1 MKKLAGVIALLIILT
16 LLVACGDEP
25 TATVVTP
32 AKTSALNPTQR
43 PQVSPASNGSGV
55 PTPRIG
61 PDGQI
66 TVVAPR
72 AEIGNFKGT
81 FYYTKKFNIWQG
93 GTTPSSGT
101 PLSTTALGGVQ
112 LTNIPQLAT
121 ASNPSLSPSGE
132 ILAYSYS
139 PAPDTSVPGK
149 VTVGQDI
156 MGYDFKTKTSRMLMQ
171 REEPNMFMDEAAWS
185 ADGKYI
191 YAALRA
197 PLRDKSGAVVGQR
210 YGIQRVELATSK
222 RETLAEDARSPA
234 PSPDG
239 KFLIFI
245 GVAAS
250 SQTFE
255 YSLNVM
261 NLASK
266 VVKTI
271 TTPDQNFFSYYFP
284 RVSPDSQLIVF
295 SAPGGPDESVT
306 TAPNPTATPSSG
318 FREDGSVHAL
328 SVAAHG
334 LPYDLWVI
342 KPDGTGLRRLTTLF
356 EDQPMGNWSKD
367 GQRIIFLAG
376 FGLYNIDVA
385 TGTLSKKSD
394 EGSHEGFDFRE

>member
-1 MKKLAGVIALLIILT
+1 MKKLAGIISLLIILT
-16 LLVACGDEP
+16 LMAACGEES
-25 TATVVTP
+25 TATVVNS
-32 AKTSALNPTQR
+32 AKTSAPISTPR
-43 PQVSPASNGSGV
+43 PQVSPANNGSGA

-61 PDGQI
+61 ADGQI

-72 AEIGNFKGT
+72 ADLGNFKGT
-81 FYYTKKFNIWQG
+81 FYYTRKFNIWQG
-93 GTTPSSGT
+93 GTSPATGA
-101 PLSTTALGGVQ
+101 PLSTTALGGAQ

-132 ILAYSYS
+132 ILAYSFS
-139 PAPDTSVPGK
+139 PPPDTSVPGK

-156 MGYDFKTKTSRMLMQ
+156 MGYDFKTKISRMLVA

-185 ADGKYI
+185 ADGKFI

-197 PLRDKSGAVVGQR
+197 PLRDKSGAVIGQR
-210 YGIQRVELATSK
+210 YGIQRVELATGK
-222 RETLAEDARSPA
+222 RETLAEDARSPS

-239 KFLIFI
+239 KFLVFV

-250 SQTFE
+250 TQTFD

-261 NLASK
+261 DLATK
-266 VVKTI
+266 EVKAI
-271 TTPDQNFFSYYFP
+271 TRPDQNFFSYYFP
-284 RVSPDSQLIVF
+284 RVSPNSQLIVF

-306 TAPNPTATPSSG
+306 SAPNPTPTSSTG
-318 FREDGSVHAL
+318 LKKDGSVKAL
-328 SVAAHG
+328 SATAHG
-334 LPYDLWVI
+334 LPYDLWLV

-356 EDQPMGNWSKD
+356 EDQPMGLWSKD
-367 GQRIIFLAG
+367 GQRVLFLAG
-376 FGLYNIDVA
+376 LGLYSVEVS